1 MFSLHMNEVPTRSTD
16 SDDLLHKTIY
26 RLDGP
31 LRWAIKENVQL
42 VRRAEVQSGW
52 QVLDVGCGTGYLS
65 IPLAET
71 VQPDGKVYCL
81 DRDARLQALIE
92 SKAAAKGLE
101 STVELVCSDSSD
113 IPFPDN
119 YFDAV
124 LSSYLLHELA
134 DQAPHTLKEICRVL
148 KPNHKFALADYRR
161 LENKARW
168 QEIESWYGA
177 QQSAIGPEEIRLRF
191 SVVEL
196 EQMLYEAGF
205 RYVEL
210 STWCEFHMH
219 ADAVK

>member
-1 MFSLHMNEVPTRSTD
+1 
-16 SDDLLHKTIY
+16 
-26 RLDGP
+26 
-31 LRWAIKENVQL
+31 
-42 VRRAEVQSGW
+42 
-52 QVLDVGCGTGYLS
+52 LDVGCGTGYLS

-71 VQPDGKVYCL
+71 VQPDGKAYCL
-81 DRDARLQALIE
+81 DRDTRLLSLIE
-92 SKAAAKGLE
+92 SKAASKGLD
-101 STVELVCSDSSD
+101 SLVRQVCSDASD

-134 DQAPHTLKEICRVL
+134 DQALPTLKEIYRVL
-148 KPNHKFALADYRR
+148 KPNHKFVIADYRR
-161 LENKARW
+161 LENHDRW
-168 QEIESWYGA
+168 QEIESWYRA
-177 QQSAIGPEEIRLRF
+177 QQSAIGPEEVRLRF
-191 SVVEL
+191 SLVDL